1 MPGGERGL
9 LGIHDA
15 QNDLRERESKEQG
28 EPMVLR
34 VKFYTKREER
44 APKPKLGVG
53 MWTAAARAV
62 AGRCFSSQMTGKA
75 RTLCTFGKRIID
87 RASCEGELRV
97 FIVAGEVS
105 GDSMA
110 SRLMSSLKIIS
121 PIPVHYS
128 GVGGVLMHQEGLQSL
143 FPMEDISVMGIF
155 ELLPYLNKIRM
166 RLKMTLKAAILFKP
180 HVVVTV
186 DSKGFSFR
194 LLKRLQARLA
204 KEEDRPVYIHYI
216 APSFWAWKGGER
228 RLGNLSEFVDHM
240 LCILPFEDEICRLN
254 GIAASYVGHPVLEDA
269 LRLNKE
275 LDAQS
280 IRWRLQEKK
289 NTFRQQHGIPSGN
302 TIITL
307 LPGSRMQEVKR
318 MLPIFSQTMESL
330 ANSFTGLSVVIPVA
344 PNQQVA
350 SYIEKVIQTWSIS
363 TTLISGMSVEERYTA
378 FSASRAALSTSGSA
392 VMELLLAGLPSVVA
406 YRAHF
411 LTEWFIRFR
420 TKLQF
425 ISLPNI
431 LLGSMVI
438 PEALFNSCTHKNLKV
453 ALSKVILDEDSRRQQ
468 LAAAE
473 KVFRLLSPQD
483 LQSITEDNFPSMK
496 AASIILDVAKQR
508 LRV

>member
-128 GVGGVLMHQEGLQSL
+128 GVGG
-143 FPMEDISVMGIF
+143 IF
-155 ELLPYLNKIRM
+155 FLAWAAVWQM

-254 GIAASYVGHPVLEDA
+254 GLAASYVGHPVLEDA

-363 TTLISGMSVEERYTA
+363 TTLISGMSVEERYMA

>member
-1 MPGGERGL
+1 
-9 LGIHDA
+9 
-15 QNDLRERESKEQG
+15 
-28 EPMVLR
+28 
-34 VKFYTKREER
+34 
-44 APKPKLGVG
+44 

-62 AGRCFSSQMTGKA
+62 AGLCFSSQMIGKA
-75 RTLCTFGKRIID
+75 RTLCTFGKRIVD

-110 SRLMSSLKIIS
+110 SRLMSSLNIIS

-128 GVGGVLMHQEGLQSL
+128 GVGG
-143 FPMEDISVMGIF
+143 IF
-155 ELLPYLNKIRM
+155 FLAWAAVWQM

-194 LLKRLQARLA
+194 LLKRLQELFVARLA
-204 KEEDRPVYIHYI
+204 KEEDRPVYIHYV
-216 APSFWAWKGGER
+216 APSFWAWK
-228 RLGNLSEFVDHM
+228 
-240 LCILPFEDEICRLN
+240 DEICRLN

-280 IRWRLQEKK
+280 IGWRLKK
-289 NTFRQQHGIPSGN
+289 RKTLFGN
-302 TIITL
+302 NMEFL
-307 LPGSRMQEVKR
+307 L
-318 MLPIFSQTMESL
+318 
-330 ANSFTGLSVVIPVA
+330 
-344 PNQQVA
+344 VA

-363 TTLISGMSVEERYTA
+363 TTLISGMSVEERYMA

-496 AASIILDVAKQR
+496 AASIILEVAKQR

>member
-1 MPGGERGL
+1 
-9 LGIHDA
+9 
-15 QNDLRERESKEQG
+15 
-28 EPMVLR
+28 
-34 VKFYTKREER
+34 
-44 APKPKLGVG
+44 
-53 MWTAAARAV
+53 
-62 AGRCFSSQMTGKA
+62 
-75 RTLCTFGKRIID
+75 
-87 RASCEGELRV
+87 
-97 FIVAGEVS
+97 
-105 GDSMA
+105 
-110 SRLMSSLKIIS
+110 
-121 PIPVHYS
+121 
-128 GVGGVLMHQEGLQSL
+128 
-143 FPMEDISVMGIF
+143 
-155 ELLPYLNKIRM
+155 M

-186 DSKGFSFR
+186 DSK
-194 LLKRLQARLA
+194 
-204 KEEDRPVYIHYI
+204 
-216 APSFWAWKGGER
+216 
-228 RLGNLSEFVDHM
+228 
-240 LCILPFEDEICRLN
+240 
-254 GIAASYVGHPVLEDA
+254 
-269 LRLNKE
+269 E

-280 IRWRLQEKK
+280 IGWRLQEKK

-363 TTLISGMSVEERYTA
+363 TTLISGMSVEERYMA

-453 ALSKVILDEDSRRQQ
+453 ALR
-468 LAAAE
+468 
-473 KVFRLLSPQD
+473 
-483 LQSITEDNFPSMK
+483 
-496 AASIILDVAKQR
+496 
-508 LRV
+508 

>member
-1 MPGGERGL
+1 
-9 LGIHDA
+9 
-15 QNDLRERESKEQG
+15 
-28 EPMVLR
+28 MVLR

-44 APKPKLGVG
+44 APKPRLGVG

-62 AGRCFSSQMTGKA
+62 AGLCFSSQMIGKA
-75 RTLCTFGKRIID
+75 RTLCTFGKRIVD

-110 SRLMSSLKIIS
+110 SRLMSSLNIIS

-128 GVGGVLMHQEGLQSL
+128 GVGG
-143 FPMEDISVMGIF
+143 IF
-155 ELLPYLNKIRM
+155 FLAWAAVWQM

-194 LLKRLQARLA
+194 LLKRLQELFVARLA
-204 KEEDRPVYIHYI
+204 KEEDRPVYIHYV
-216 APSFWAWKGGER
+216 APSFWAWK
-228 RLGNLSEFVDHM
+228 
-240 LCILPFEDEICRLN
+240 DEICRLN
-254 GIAASYVGHPVLEDA
+254 GLAASYVGHPVLEDA

-280 IRWRLQEKK
+280 IGWRLQEKK

-307 LPGSRMQEVKR
+307 LPGSRMQE
-318 MLPIFSQTMESL
+318 
-330 ANSFTGLSVVIPVA
+330 
-344 PNQQVA
+344 
-350 SYIEKVIQTWSIS
+350 
-363 TTLISGMSVEERYTA
+363 
-378 FSASRAALSTSGSA
+378 ASRAALSTSGSA

-496 AASIILDVAKQR
+496 AASIILEVAKQR